1 MEKCYRKRENMIIT
15 LGILGGFTVAALIAN
30 LTLDYNYMFLMSHDG
45 TPYVLLWNLVGG
57 NPIFYAIGVIAIFV
71 LYIVLFYQIYH
82 WIKTKTFPF
91 TIKKRQNQVDQ

>member
-30 LTLDYNYMFLMSHDG
+30 WTLDYNYMFLMSHDG

-57 NPIFYAIGVIAIFV
+57 NPIFMQSA
-71 LYIVLFYQIYH
+71 
-82 WIKTKTFPF
+82 
-91 TIKKRQNQVDQ
+91 

>member
-1 MEKCYRKRENMIIT
+1 MIIT

-57 NPIFYAIGVIAIFV
+57 NPIFMQSA
-71 LYIVLFYQIYH
+71 
-82 WIKTKTFPF
+82 
-91 TIKKRQNQVDQ
+91 